1 MVNLPPQS
9 NPAAP
14 KYRLY
19 PVATNDDSSLNLFG
33 NALPSGGEER
43 GSTQSIS
50 DTIQQ
55 VEEPHPERCL
65 ARTVR
70 IMRVLRAEEL
80 FGTPVKAKEFINSL
94 DYGEFKRY
102 LDFVNGVERGIPLG
116 ERGQVSSSIVQ
127 SSSILFGTSTEY
139 QPPHKEHRK
148 QLLEMAFNK
157 AKEVEDPQMAA
168 LTLGLAINAVHYFAD
183 GNGRT
188 ARMVYSLLSKGYD
201 GSGESQE
208 YYSGI
213 LENGKG
219 REIVNPNP
227 ALSRLDKIIK
237 GEMFKR
243 CAAKYGFGD
252 SAPSYVDEGYDCF
265 FAEDR
270 SPENLKVSDAVGSAE
285 RRALHEVLS
294 SGWSMVSLMIAFSP
308 ERVNQHLKTD
318 PNTNHKFLDGDL
330 FIPTLSDSEIQNWY
344 FENYRVITSYVLHL
358 INVSDRPDAEDIAA
372 IYSRSRDD

>member
-1 MVNLPPQS
+1 MSSYQ
-9 NPAAP
+9 
-14 KYRLY
+14 
-19 PVATNDDSSLNLFG
+19 VATNDDSSLNLFG
-33 NALPSGGEER
+33 KALPSGGEER

-80 FGTPVKAKEFINSL
+80 FGTPAKAKEFINSL

-116 ERGQVSSSIVQ
+116 ERGKVSDSFVKSSS
-127 SSSILFGTSTEY
+127 LLNGDWTEY
-139 QPPHKEHRK
+139 LPPYRGQRE
-148 QLLEMAFNK
+148 QLLEKAFNK
-157 AKEVEDPQMAA
+157 AKDVEDPQMAA

-201 GSGESQE
+201 GSEESQD

-227 ALSRLDKIIK
+227 AWSRLDKLIYR
-237 GEMFKR
+237 EMFKVCVDR
-243 CAAKYGFGD
+243 YGFGD
-252 SAPSYVDEGYDCF
+252 SAPSRVGDGYDCF

-270 SPENLKVSDAVGSAE
+270 SPENLRVSDAVGSAE
-285 RRALHEVLS
+285 RRELHKVLS
-294 SGWSMVSLMIAFSP
+294 SGWAEVSLMPAFHP
-308 ERVNQHLKTD
+308 ERVIKHLETSPKTNQKY
-318 PNTNHKFLDGDL
+318 LDGNS
-330 FIPTLSDSEIQNWY
+330 FIPSLSDSEIQNWCSH
-344 FENYRVITSYVLHL
+344 NYNVIKSYVIRV

-372 IYSRSRDD
+372 IYFRSPDD